1 MDLADG
7 LGRLTYCSNIHPGE
21 RWDDVRRVLAER
33 VPAVK
38 AKVAPAR
45 TMGVGLRLAAVAA
58 EALDAPE
65 ALADLQGLLRA
76 HDLDVFTI
84 NGFPYGPFHGT
95 AVKAQ
100 VYQPDWRTDER
111 LAYSNRLADILAALV
126 PAGGFGTVST
136 VPGTFKPL
144 AAGHEAAMAERL
156 IDHVAHLVALRART
170 GRTVALTL
178 EPEPCC
184 FLETIAEA
192 IAFFEQYLFAETAVR
207 RLAERTG
214 LDRGEAQAALP
225 RHLGLCY
232 DVCHAAVEYE
242 DPDASFDALDR
253 AGVPV
258 HKLQLSAALRIDRV
272 DDAARTAL
280 AAFDEPTYLHQVVA
294 RTPDGALRRHV
305 DLAEALALGAA
316 ADGEAWRVHFHV
328 PIFIDAMAR
337 FATTQDFLK
346 AVLARHRARPI
357 APHLEVET
365 YTWDVLPERWRGVAV
380 EDAIARELDWVLGE
394 LTR

>member
-1 MDLADG
+1 MELAHG

-21 RWDDVRRVLAER
+21 AWDDVRRVLAER

-38 AKVAPAR
+38 AKVSPER

-65 ALADLQGLLRA
+65 AIADLQGLLRA
-76 HDLDVFTI
+76 HDLEVFTI

-95 AVKAQ
+95 AIKAQ

-111 LAYSNRLADILAALV
+111 LAYSNRLADILAALL
-126 PAGGFGTVST
+126 PADGFGTVST

-144 AAGHEAAMAERL
+144 AEGHEAAMAERL

-170 GRTVALTL
+170 ARTVALAL
-178 EPEPCC
+178 EPEPFC
-184 FLETIAEA
+184 FLETIDEA
-192 IAFFEQYLFAETAVR
+192 IAFFERHLFAGSAAA

-214 LDRGEAQAALP
+214 LARQEAAAALP

-242 DPDASFDALDR
+242 DPDASFAALEA

-272 DDAARTAL
+272 DAESRRAL
-280 AAFDEPTYLHQVVA
+280 AAFAEPTYLHQVVA
-294 RTPDGALRRHV
+294 RTADGALRRHV
-305 DLAEALALGAA
+305 DLPEALALGEA

-328 PIFIDAMAR
+328 PIFIDDMAR
-337 FATTQDFLK
+337 FATTQDFLR
-346 AVLARHRARPI
+346 AVLARHRDRPI

-380 EDAIARELDWVLGE
+380 EDAIARELAWVLGE
-394 LTR
+394 LPG